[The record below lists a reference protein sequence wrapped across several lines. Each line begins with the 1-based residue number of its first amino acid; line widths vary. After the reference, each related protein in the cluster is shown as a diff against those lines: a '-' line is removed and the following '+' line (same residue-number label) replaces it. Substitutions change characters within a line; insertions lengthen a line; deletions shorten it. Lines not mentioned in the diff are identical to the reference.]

1 MPELLGCAFDCA
13 ALRQCRRGRLIR
25 NGRSPSSVAFAAGGA
40 TDISTRIVGKYL
52 SQPLG
57 QQIIVD
63 NRGGAGGMIAASA
76 VMRAKPDGYTL
87 LSTSSVFVVT
97 PSLYKNVSYDPFK
110 DFLPVVEFGASPN
123 VMVVLPAGNIN
134 SVAELIAQARANPEL
149 ISYGSPGL
157 GTTPQ
162 LAAEVLKLRTKTK
175 MVHIAYTG
183 GAPAVQAVLSKQIQM
198 MSASLSSVMP
208 QIAGGLLKPIV
219 QTGKERWPDL
229 PNVPTM
235 AEAGIA
241 TRCPRPSRRCSRRPA
256 RRRKSLAGCRRK
268 PLRCSARRK
277 CAMPCGRPGSKSPPQ
292 GPDALRARMAQE
304 VPMWR
309 DIIEKAGSRPNNPRS
324 RRMSG
329 NASEPN
335 MKWCGRS
342 ASRPTR
348 RARRMRASTICRGK
362 VDRRSCGIFCSA
374 ARRFFRSCAR
384 N

>member
-1 MPELLGCAFDCA
+1 MLELPDKIRFTKRGENTMLKTFARAMLFALVVAGGNAGAAAYPE
-13 ALRQCRRGRLIR
+13 
-25 NGRSPSSVAFAAGGA
+25 RSITMIVAFAAGGA
-40 TDISTRIVGKYL
+40 TDISSRIVGKYL
-52 SQPLG
+52 G
-57 QQIIVD
+57 QALNQQFVID
-63 NRGGAGGMIAASA
+63 NRGGGGGMIAASA

-87 LSTSSVFVVT
+87 LSSSSIFVVA
-97 PSLYKNVSYDPFK
+97 PSLYKNPAYDPFK

-123 VMVVLPAGNIN
+123 VMVVHPQGGIN
-134 SVAELIAQARANPEL
+134 TVADLIAQAKANPNL

-162 LAAEVLKLRTKTK
+162 LAAEVLKLRAKIN

-241 TRCPRPSRRCSRRPA
+241 DAVSETFQALFAPAGTPPEVVSRLSKEAIAVLGQKEVRDA
-256 RRRKSLAGCRRK
+256 LWTAGLK
-268 PLRCSARRK
+268 VTA
-277 CAMPCGRPGSKSPPQ
+277 A
-292 GPDALRARMAQE
+292 GPDVLRARVAQE

-309 DIIEKAGSRPNNPRS
+309 DIIDKAGIK
-324 RRMSG
+324 
-329 NASEPN
+329 AE
-335 MKWCGRS
+335 
-342 ASRPTR
+342 
-348 RARRMRASTICRGK
+348 
-362 VDRRSCGIFCSA
+362 
-374 ARRFFRSCAR
+374 
-384 N
+384 